1 MFKKIA
7 FTLLILV
14 LFVTACSPAA
24 SAEYPMVAMEE
35 PAMERA
41 ASDTGADYAYA
52 TAPQEFDGSIV
63 DIQNQ
68 TTTSGSGESANPA
81 GERIVI
87 KNATL
92 SIAVE
97 NPAINLDAI
106 TALADEFGGFVVSSN
121 LYNTTLANGAEVPQA
136 NITIRVPAE
145 RLDEALTRIKSGAG
159 EILSESV
166 SGQDVTR
173 EYTDLQSRLTNLQEA
188 ETQLQAIMDDANRTE
203 DVINVFNQLTYYR
216 EQIEIVKGQIQYYET
231 SAAFSAISVDI
242 LADAAVQPLTIGGWE
257 PAGVAKDAIQALINT
272 LQGLVDVTIWLAL
285 YILPVAL
292 VLLIPLRLIWVAIK
306 RWRKSRRT
314 KVVETPVA
322 S

>member
-7 FTLLILV
+7 FLLLV
-14 LFVTACSPAA
+14 FTLFVTACSPAA
-24 SAEYPMVAMEE
+24 MAEVEAPMYALEE
-35 PAMERA
+35 SVSSERA
-41 ASDTGADYAYA
+41 AYDTGAGFA
-52 TAPQEFDGSIV
+52 APQEFDGLTV
-63 DIQNQ
+63 DVV
-68 TTTSGSGESANPA
+68 SDPAADGEPTNPA

-87 KNATL
+87 KNASL

-97 NPAINLDAI
+97 NPAVNLDAV

-159 EILSESV
+159 EILSESI

>member
-7 FTLLILV
+7 FLLLV
-14 LFVTACSPAA
+14 FTLFVTACSPAA
-24 SAEYPMVAMEE
+24 MAEVEASMYALEE
-35 PAMERA
+35 SVSSERA
-41 ASDTGADYAYA
+41 AYDTGAGFA
-52 TAPQEFDGSIV
+52 APQEFDGLTV
-63 DIQNQ
+63 DVVSDPAADGE
-68 TTTSGSGESANPA
+68 TTNPA

-87 KNATL
+87 KNASL

-97 NPAINLDAI
+97 NPAVNLDAV

-159 EILSESV
+159 EILSESI